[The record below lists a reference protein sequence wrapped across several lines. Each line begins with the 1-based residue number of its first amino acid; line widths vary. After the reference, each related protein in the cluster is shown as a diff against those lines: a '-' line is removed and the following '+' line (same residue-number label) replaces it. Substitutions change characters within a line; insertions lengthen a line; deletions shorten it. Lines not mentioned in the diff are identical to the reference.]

1 MTDTIQSTSA
11 TPAGDV
17 RARNKDIL
25 FAALA
30 QAGISKV
37 SIEFDGAGDTRQ
49 IEDILVWNTVGE
61 TIPLPSDRNLELPSP
76 VPGDPPGGD
85 GR

>member
-30 QAGISKV
+30 
-37 SIEFDGAGDTRQ
+37 
-49 IEDILVWNTVGE
+49 
-61 TIPLPSDRNLELPSP
+61 
-76 VPGDPPGGD
+76 
-85 GR
+85 